1 MDRLNDPQIW
11 AGLRLTVLEILP
23 GSAGR
28 GYSSRGCAAA

>member
-23 GSAGR
+23 EIGR
-28 GYSSRGCAAA
+28 AWI